1 MAVEK
6 LMTQDLHLIPFTL
19 PYHRSDEEMDEAEGA
34 TVVAKGTSS
43 GRSKKVG
50 CTRSQLSGVLGGGL
64 KYMEFI
70 MNLCVVL
77 AQRPC

>member
-50 CTRSQLSGVLGGGL
+50 FTRSQLSGVLGGSVSN
-64 KYMEFI
+64 I
-70 MNLCVVL
+70 WNSS
-77 AQRPC
+77 